1 MKIEEITRPG
11 MLALGAVGFAA
22 TALLA
27 FAAGVA
33 VARNPEVLR
42 RTMRSVA
49 LGIEHATLMAA
60 QASEHIGD
68 LWAQAREEAVSSVD
82 AADFERAAA
91 GAAKTA
97 PAPAA
102 ATATAAAVPTKA
114 ARKRAASARKPRK
127 STAAAAKVAGKNVAE

>member
-11 MLALGAVGFAA
+11 MLALGAVGVAA

-68 LWAQAREEAVSSVD
+68 LWAQAREEAVSNVD

-97 PAPAA
+97 
-102 ATATAAAVPTKA
+102 TAAAAAAPTKA

-127 STAAAAKVAGKNVAE
+127 STAAAAEVAGKDAAG

>member
-11 MLALGAVGFAA
+11 MLALGAVGVAA

-27 FAAGVA
+27 FAAGAA

-42 RTMRSVA
+42 RTIRGVA

-91 GAAKTA
+91 AAAKTA
-97 PAPAA
+97 PA
-102 ATATAAAVPTKA
+102 ATAAAPTKA

-127 STAAAAKVAGKNVAE
+127 STAAAAEVAAKDAAG